1 MFGGLRFGQS
11 GSLHP
16 FRFRL
21 RLLASAFRFQLI
33 CGNDMQLI
41 GVLNAQ
47 SEQINGTRQRHAAC
61 VWVCV
66 GESQVLSV
74 EKLLLQNLKKNDVGL
89 N

>member
-1 MFGGLRFGQS
+1 
-11 GSLHP
+11 
-16 FRFRL
+16 
-21 RLLASAFRFQLI
+21 
-33 CGNDMQLI
+33 MQLI

-74 EKLLLQNLKKNDVGL
+74 EKLLLQNLKKKRCWAKLKYVFSIVKIYVL
-89 N
+89 

>member
-1 MFGGLRFGQS
+1 
-11 GSLHP
+11 
-16 FRFRL
+16 
-21 RLLASAFRFQLI
+21 
-33 CGNDMQLI
+33 MQLI